1 MASPTPRVVKTVPIN
16 AANNYNPGPPPMAPE
31 PAVRGSGWWPGTI
44 MGPDPGMLGRGLP
57 SPVPNAL
64 GAINSAVPEANG
76 STVLGKDV
84 SQLAP
89 SPPGLPSLYGQSNP
103 WSGWTPPPLP
113 PGYGSGFNMTPYT
126 GDVYESPGVQPN
138 GSDPS
143 APGMAGLM
151 GLLGGPTPPPV
162 PPALTMM
169 QRNPTYRQLALN
181 PVSEATSWGQG
192 GNDGRQPMR
201 SAPIPGQRFR

>member
-1 MASPTPRVVKTVPIN
+1 MASPAPRIVKTVPIN
-16 AANNYNPGPPPMAPE
+16 ASNGFNLSDWYTGNMTP
-31 PAVRGSGWWPGTI
+31 
-44 MGPDPGMLGRGLP
+44 
-57 SPVPNAL
+57 PVPQPNGTLQQANWTDISNNPSTPL
-64 GAINSAVPEANG
+64 GAINAAVPGANG
-76 STVLGKDV
+76 SIIPNKDL

-201 SAPIPGQRFR
+201 SAPIPGRRFR